1 MTDEIRDLARAGL
14 EPLVEDVPD
23 GPEWEEL
30 ISTAV
35 GPGRRRAPGWLIGVA
50 AALVVFGL
58 VGITLLLPA
67 NDPAPPVDNPDTTA
81 PFDDVIEPFDPEDAA
96 AEAERWW
103 DLVLGGDVQEAVE
116 LAHPDAAF
124 NFPGLFEF
132 IGGGPATDVEIF
144 GAAFGNETQ
153 PQLCFVVTGGVDP
166 RSGSMVYRVSDGGW
180 LLWEVRPNVE
190 HCVDGDVEFPV
201 AITPFDIVQPIPI
214 TVLAS
219 DANGLSYSWI
229 DLEEGTIATSAT
241 LEQIGGY
248 SSAIVDGEP
257 RVYSWAHDGSVYENG
272 VLVLETADP
281 AHSMRVLALTVR
293 DGIWVTYVGGPN
305 TVADLYTLS
314 DDQQIV
320 SANISDNAFPA
331 AVSESGLILNT
342 VQFVDTGDGLITDAG
357 TERVISLSPA
367 GESTDL
373 GPGQAIAAT
382 PSLLARFVCPSDQ
395 LLCDLYRENELVVS
409 SLGGDDD
416 LRSIEKPREGTWMR
430 VGGPMIPSDSMPLP
444 TVSPDGTRLL
454 VRLGQDLD
462 VNGVPV
468 TSQLMVV
475 DLETGETTVLAKYG
489 QQTHEATWSRD
500 GGWVLTFDYREEHRI
515 DVTVI
520 EVANPANTFTYEDL
534 IPDGQWP
541 LAAG

>member
-1 MTDEIRDLARAGL
+1 MSDDLRDLARAGL
-14 EPLVEDVPD
+14 APLVEDVPD
-23 GPEWEEL
+23 GPGWQEL
-30 ISTAV
+30 ISTPVA
-35 GPGRRRAPGWLIGVA
+35 PGRRSAPGWLIGVA
-50 AALVVFGL
+50 AAVVVFGL
-58 VGITLLLPA
+58 VGVSLLLPP
-67 NDPAPPVDNPDTTA
+67 NDPAPPVDNPATTA
-81 PFDDVIEPFDPEDAA
+81 PFDDVIEPFDAEGAA
-96 AEAERWW
+96 ADAERWW
-103 DLVLGGDVQEAVE
+103 DLVIGGDFEG
-116 LAHPDAAF
+116 AAQATHTDSQF
-124 NFPGLFEF
+124 DFPGLADFV
-132 IGGGPATDVEIF
+132 GRGSAVDVEIF

-153 PQLCFVVTGGVDP
+153 PQLCFVITGGVDP
-166 RSGSMVYRVSDGGW
+166 RSGSMVYRVSDGEW
-180 LLWEVRPNVE
+180 TLWEVRPNVE
-190 HCVDGDVEFPV
+190 RCLDGDVEFPV
-201 AITPFDIVQPIPI
+201 DITSFDIVQPIPI

-219 DANGLSYSWI
+219 DANGLLYSWV
-229 DLEEGTIATSAT
+229 DLEEGTIATSAAR
-241 LEQIGGY
+241 EQIGGY

-257 RVYSWAHDGSVYENG
+257 RVYSWAHDGSVYDNG
-272 VLVLETADP
+272 TLVLETAEP

-320 SANISDNAFPA
+320 SANVPDNAFPA

-342 VQFVDTGDGLITDAG
+342 VQFVDTGDGLITDPG
-357 TERVISLSPA
+357 SERVVSLSPA
-367 GESTDL
+367 GESTDF

-395 LLCDLYRENELVVS
+395 LLCDLYRENELVIS

-454 VRLGQDLD
+454 VRLGQNLD
-462 VNGVPV
+462 VNGVPA

-475 DLETGETTVLAKYG
+475 DLETGETTVLAEYG
-489 QQTHEATWSRD
+489 QEAHEATWSRD
-500 GGWVLTFDYREEHRI
+500 GGWVLTFDYLEEHRI
-515 DVTVI
+515 DVTVV
-520 EVANPANTFTYEDL
+520 EVAEPGNTFTYEDL
-534 IPDGQWP
+534 IPDGQFP